1 MELQIF
7 KNNEELS
14 VEVAKWMADY
24 ISETLKKQDRFTLV
38 LSGGGTPQKLNGLL
52 AASPYKEK
60 IDWSRLHIFWGD
72 ERFVPYADE
81 RNNAKMAFDTLLD
94 HVPVPASQIH
104 RFKTENIIPEV
115 SAGEYELILQQY
127 FPPSVPPAPTFD
139 LVLLGM
145 GDDGHTLS
153 LFPGTHVMHEENKWA
168 TSLFLKQQDMF
179 RVTLTTPVV
188 NRAKRIAFLV
198 TGPSKAEAL
207 KEVIEGDYQPDTY
220 PSQVIKPLNGEVYWF
235 VDKAAASNLE

>member
-1 MELQIF
+1 MEVHIY
-7 KNNEELS
+7 KNNDELS
-14 VEVAKWMADY
+14 VAVAEWMVEY
-24 ISETLKKQDRFTLV
+24 IVDTLKKKDRFTLV

-94 HVPVPASQIH
+94 HVPVPASHIH
-104 RFKTENIIPEV
+104 RMKTENIIPEV
-115 SAGEYELILQQY
+115 AASEYAVVLQQY
-127 FPPSVPPAPTFD
+127 FPPDVPPTPTFD

-153 LFPGTHVMHEENKWA
+153 LFPGTHVMHEEDKWA

-179 RVTLTTPVV
+179 RVTLTPPVV
-188 NRAKRIAFLV
+188 NRAVRIAFLV
-198 TGPSKAEAL
+198 TGPGKAEAL
-207 KEVIEGDYQPDTY
+207 QQVIEGDYNPDKY
-220 PSQVIKPLNGEVYWF
+220 PSQVIRPANGEVYWF
-235 VDKAAASNLE
+235 LDKAAASGLH